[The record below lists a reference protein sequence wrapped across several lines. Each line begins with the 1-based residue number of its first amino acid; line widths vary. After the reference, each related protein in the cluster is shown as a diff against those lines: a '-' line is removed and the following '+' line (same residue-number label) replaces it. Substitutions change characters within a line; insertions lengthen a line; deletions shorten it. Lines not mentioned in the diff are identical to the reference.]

1 MSLVIS
7 SLRFQSLQ
15 LTGRITFLGIY
26 AEAPIWVTTD
36 PVYSE
41 SANYPSVPHQETA
54 HLEESF
60 IKNTVPS
67 INGTVIPLAPSAEPF
82 APNSGSVEEVK
93 WFPSV
98 MGAHSEKGR
107 PTWKAERLAA
117 F

>member
-1 MSLVIS
+1 MHP
-7 SLRFQSLQ
+7 
-15 LTGRITFLGIY
+15 LGIY

-41 SANYPSVPHQETA
+41 STNYPTVPHKETA
-54 HLEESF
+54 HLEEAAINST
-60 IKNTVPS
+60 IPP
-67 INGTVIPLAPSAEPF
+67 INGTVIPLGSELDSKSD
-82 APNSGSVEEVK
+82 SGSSKSIGEIK

-98 MGAHSEKGR
+98 MASHSEKPR